1 MRHRN
6 KIKKLDRK
14 KAPREMMLR
23 NLAASVLKYE
33 KVNTTEAK
41 AKAVRSLVEKSITI
55 AKKNDLAARRS
66 LIALL
71 PQPNAVKK
79 LIEVIGKRYKDR
91 KGGYTRIIRLN
102 NRQGDG
108 AKIVRIELV

>member
-1 MRHRN
+1 
-6 KIKKLDRK
+6 
-14 KAPREMMLR
+14 MMLR
-23 NLAASVLKYE
+23 NLAASVLIYE
-33 KVNTTEAK
+33 KVSTTEAK

-55 AKKNDLAARRS
+55 AKKNDLSSRRR

-79 LIEVIGKRYKDR
+79 LMEVIGKRYQDR

-108 AKIVRIELV
+108 AKMVQIELV